1 MDCRMGGKSQYQKIK
16 KHMTIATAAP
26 DLTAEDYLVVGL
38 ATCFLKADGEVHTVT
53 IAEPIPS
60 AALEAIARGIPT
72 SYTQAVATTLGAV
85 LAGEE
90 PQLPAGFPADTQFC
104 DDFAARAI
112 AAARTYKA
120 RPVAQTLI
128 PLGTVRSDFNHSTE
142 RKRVLNS
149 DRLVKPEDNVKQH
162 AYTHQVL

>member
-1 MDCRMGGKSQYQKIK
+1 
-16 KHMTIATAAP
+16 MTIETSLAQAP
-26 DLTAEDYLVVGL
+26 DLIADDYLVVGL
-38 ATCFLKADGEVHTVT
+38 ATCFLKEDGEVHTVT

-60 AALEAIARGIPT
+60 AALEAIAKGIPT
-72 SYTQAVATTLGAV
+72 SYTQAVATTLGTV

-104 DDFAARAI
+104 DEFATRAI
-112 AAARTYKA
+112 AAARTYKV
-120 RPVAQTLI
+120 RPVAQSLI

-149 DRLVKPEDNVKQH
+149 DRLVKAEDNVKQH